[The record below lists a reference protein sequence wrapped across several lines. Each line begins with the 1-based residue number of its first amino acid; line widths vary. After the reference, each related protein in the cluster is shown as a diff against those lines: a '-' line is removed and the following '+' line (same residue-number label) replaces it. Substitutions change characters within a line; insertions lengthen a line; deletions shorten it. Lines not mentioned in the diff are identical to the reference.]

1 MEKRVVFNERWLP
14 LLLLLPQLCI
24 TTVFFFIPAGEALY
38 QSLFRQDAFGMSM
51 EFAGLDNFKVLFT
64 DPSYLAAF
72 RTTAVFSVGVTL
84 LGLSTALTLAW
95 FADRLIRAKTLV
107 RTIIVWPYAIAPA
120 IAGVLWMFLFNP
132 SLGLVSHWLKLLGV
146 NWNYLLNGT
155 QALMLVTGIA
165 AWKQISYNFLFFLA
179 GLQSIPKALLE
190 AAAIDGARSWKRFWT
205 IVFPLLTPTTF
216 FLLIINMIYSFF
228 DTFAIIDAVTQGGP
242 GKSTEIL
249 VYKVYNDGFKGLDIG
264 GSAAQSVILMAVVIL
279 LTIIQF
285 RHVERR
291 VSY

>member
-14 LLLLLPQLCI
+14 LVLLLPQLII
-24 TTVFFFIPAGEALY
+24 TTVFFFVPAGEALY

-64 DPSYLAAF
+64 DPSYLASF

-95 FADRLIRAKTLV
+95 FADRLIRAKTVV

-132 SLGLVSHWLKLLGV
+132 SLGLVSHWLKVLGV